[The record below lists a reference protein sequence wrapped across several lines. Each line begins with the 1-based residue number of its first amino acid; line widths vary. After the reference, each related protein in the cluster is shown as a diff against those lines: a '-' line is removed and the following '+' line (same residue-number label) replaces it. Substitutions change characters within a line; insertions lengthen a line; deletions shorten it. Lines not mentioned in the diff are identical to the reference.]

1 MIDLQGKIFVTTFDE
16 TILAVPHSKDITSI
30 SPCTQEEADTRIL
43 LHVEDCAKEGLKKI
57 LIRTT
62 DTDVLILAILCYQ
75 MADVKELWVGFGV
88 GKHFKYIAAH
98 EIATKLGTISVP
110 CLYWIRCHIILFS
123 KGKTTAWNTWA
134 VFPEAVEAFITMRV
148 FPLHENVTTILERFV
163 VLMYDRTSES

>member
-1 MIDLQGKIFVTTFDE
+1 MRVNENKTDLFRYFAQRVTEKMIDLQGKIFVTTFDE

-43 LHVEDCAKEGLKKI
+43 LHVEDCAKEGHKKI

-110 CLYWIRCHIILFS
+110 CLYWIRCHIILFRQRKDYS
-123 KGKTTAWNTWA
+123 
-134 VFPEAVEAFITMRV
+134 
-148 FPLHENVTTILERFV
+148 LEHLGSISRGC
-163 VLMYDRTSES
+163 